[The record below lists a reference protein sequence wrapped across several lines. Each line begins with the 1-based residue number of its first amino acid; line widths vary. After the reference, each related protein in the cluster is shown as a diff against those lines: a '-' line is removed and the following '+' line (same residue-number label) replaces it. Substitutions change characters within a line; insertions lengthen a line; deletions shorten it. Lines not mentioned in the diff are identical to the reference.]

1 MALRWAAKVGRS
13 ARLTPSGRGEQSIQR
28 FIVQSNGIALTFHR
42 QAQHSA
48 RQLVRLHGFG
58 SANPGL
64 YASADY
70 RAAANAIP
78 ALGHDASMCETPQV
92 RHSKIYRSGKPPNRF
107 VLRTSFIRLAQ
118 LGQSGGVGV
127 ELLVCSSP
135 ISGTPY

>member
-1 MALRWAAKVGRS
+1 MAKIRRESPQDRLKVERRPD
-13 ARLTPSGRGEQSIQR
+13 AELDQ
-28 FIVQSNGIALTFHR
+28 FIVFARRRIAER
-42 QAQHSA
+42 A
-48 RQLVRLHGFG
+48 RDIGG
-58 SANPGL
+58 
-64 YASADY
+64 SADY

-78 ALGHDASMCETPQV
+78 ALGHDASMCETPHV